1 MKRITLSA
9 ATLVALLSGTPEI
22 VAQSTEST
30 QQTSTVTQQNDK
42 KMSLSLQD
50 AISYA
55 LEHNRQLK
63 NASLDVQKAEMQRWQ
78 TIAQMLPQIDANFQY
93 TNMFNQEMELMGQ
106 KMKMNPYGQMTFQAS
121 AGVSEIGRA
130 SCRERV

>member
-63 NASLDVQKAEMQRWQ
+63 NASLEVQKAEMQRWQ
-78 TIAQMLPQIDANFQY
+78 TIAQMLPQIDGNFQ
-93 TNMFNQEMELMGQ
+93 
-106 KMKMNPYGQMTFQAS
+106 
-121 AGVSEIGRA
+121 
-130 SCRERV
+130 

>member
-55 LEHNRQLK
+55 L
-63 NASLDVQKAEMQRWQ
+63 
-78 TIAQMLPQIDANFQY
+78 
-93 TNMFNQEMELMGQ
+93 
-106 KMKMNPYGQMTFQAS
+106 
-121 AGVSEIGRA
+121 
-130 SCRERV
+130 